1 MKRKCIFQKNGGN
14 GVRPFRITS
23 LNEEKD
29 ILNRVIDAG
38 GLGMAIIRTGNEK
51 IAAFEMIN
59 TVVRFKLSPAV
70 CYKMKFVAIK
80 SVGVA
85 RNTLAENT
93 AADVGNRKRNI
104 VPSKFNHIITE
115 FIIHK
120 CDIFVNT
127 MSRFSYLYMI

>member
-1 MKRKCIFQKNGGN
+1 MERKCIFQKNGGN
-14 GVRPFRITS
+14 GVRPFCITS
-23 LNEEKD
+23 LNEEKN

-38 GLGMAIIRTGNEK
+38 GLGVAIIRTGNEE

-85 RNTLAENT
+85 RNTFAEDT
-93 AADVGNRKRNI
+93 SADIGNQKCNI

-127 MSRFSYLYMI
+127 MSHFSYLYMI